1 LRLAGASIDYLSMPR
16 IEISGSIHLRYKS
29 PHEMVE
35 HLEPVLAAGV
45 LTVPASPDL
54 TAGMEIPIVVH
65 LPWLGR
71 EIDLWGALQS
81 VDAADASLRLL
92 STTSLQL
99 SALQEVRNVVS
110 RVRAGAILE
119 SARGS
124 GQSEQAI
131 KALDPMLRAMLALK
145 ATAEER
151 SWLLKDAHPR
161 VVESL
166 LKNPAIGLDEVR
178 VLAGRNVLHQGHFNS
193 IVAHKV
199 WMADEQVR
207 ATLARNP
214 RLPEYLAETVLQL
227 QSTGFLKTLA
237 EGINCTASTRRAAI
251 KVLKSRGVKVK
262 TVQAGGESS

>member
-1 LRLAGASIDYLSMPR
+1 MPR

-35 HLEPVLAAGV
+35 HLEPVLAAG
-45 LTVPASPDL
+45 LLAVPASSGL
-54 TAGMEIPIVVH
+54 TPGLEIPIVVH

-71 EIDLWGALQS
+71 EIGLWGS
-81 VDAADASLRLL
+81 VDSMGTSDARLRLL
-92 STTSLQL
+92 AATSLQL
-99 SALQEVRNVVS
+99 AALQEARNVIG

-124 GQSEQAI
+124 EQTEKSI

-151 SWLLKDAHPR
+151 SYLLKDAHPR

-207 ATLARNP
+207 STLARNP

-237 EGINCTASTRRAAI
+237 EGINCTASTRRAAV
-251 KVLKSRGVKVK
+251 KVLKARGVKVK